1 MSAKKKRFSRMQSM
15 FADALEVPE
24 EIALDLPR
32 VTLLGNIS
40 LEVENHK
47 GIISYSAKEV
57 RLRVNDGYLIAR
69 GNNFKLRS
77 IRKTDVSLEGE
88 INNLAIILDA
98 ESESDFNNGWL
109 NQEDLEKL
117 LQEELAEQTEE

>member
-1 MSAKKKRFSRMQSM
+1 MQSM

-24 EIALDLPR
+24 EVALDLPR
-32 VTLLGNIS
+32 VTLVGNIS

-47 GIISYSAKEV
+47 GIISYSAQEV
-57 RLRVNDGYLIAR
+57 RLRVSDGYLIAR

-88 INNLAIILDA
+88 INNLSIVLDA
-98 ESESDFNNGWL
+98 EGETEANNGWL
-109 NQEDLEKL
+109 NQEDLENL